1 MSNPNENGG
10 KEVNEKEFFKKPSY
24 VASWFS
30 KQESS
35 KEEEQQKGKEGKT
48 EENLENIDIG
58 QFKNVIVY
66 ASENELGDSSIAYVL
81 NVKTVYNKKGNPKL
95 LIRYQKENKIY
106 SIFYSK
112 SFLIAIANSIGSEI
126 KTFKDL
132 EGKKVIL
139 KKHSIY
145 IGKTVIT
152 HLIPIKIF
160 K

>member
-1 MSNPNENGG
+1 MTTPN
-10 KEVNEKEFFKKPSY
+10 KEGEEATEKEFFKKPSY

-30 KQESS
+30 KPNEQS
-35 KEEEQQKGKEGKT
+35 KTTQT
-48 EENLENIDIG
+48 EEKQEELENIDINTL
-58 QFKNVIVY
+58 KNVVVY
-66 ASENELGDSSIAYVL
+66 ASENELGDSSIVYVL

-95 LIRYQKENKIY
+95 LIRYQKDNKIY

-112 SFLIAIANSIGSEI
+112 SFLIAIANNLNNEI
-126 KTFKDL
+126 KTFKEL

-139 KKHSIY
+139 KKHSVY

>member
-1 MSNPNENGG
+1 MTTPI
-10 KEVNEKEFFKKPSY
+10 KEGEEANEKEFFKKPSY

-30 KQESS
+30 KPNEQS
-35 KEEEQQKGKEGKT
+35 KTTQT
-48 EENLENIDIG
+48 EEKQEELENIDINTL
-58 QFKNVIVY
+58 KNVVVY
-66 ASENELGDSSIAYVL
+66 ASENELGDSSIVYVL

-95 LIRYQKENKIY
+95 LIRYQKDNKIY

-112 SFLIAIANSIGSEI
+112 SFLIAIANNLNNEI
-126 KTFKDL
+126 KTFKEL

-139 KKHSIY
+139 KKHSVY

>member
-10 KEVNEKEFFKKPSY
+10 KEASEKEFFEKPSY
-24 VASWFS
+24 VASWF
-30 KQESS
+30 KKINKEQTS
-35 KEEEQQKGKEGKT
+35 KEEEQKG
-48 EENLENIDIG
+48 NLENIDINT
-58 QFKNVIVY
+58 FKNIIVY
-66 ASENELGDSSIAYVL
+66 ASENELGDSSIVNVL
-81 NVKTVYNKKGNPKL
+81 SVKTVYNKKGNPKL
-95 LIRYQKENKIY
+95 LIRYQKDNKIY